1 MGIHSLSLTISYPQ
15 LMLSDPLIVAIVMS
29 MKNRIANDDEIYNLN
44 FALCP
49 DTTLMSQGFHTLEPE
64 CHALQ

>member
-15 LMLSDPLIVAIVMS
+15 LTLSDPLIVANVIS

-44 FALCP
+44 FALFP

>member
-1 MGIHSLSLTISYPQ
+1 
-15 LMLSDPLIVAIVMS
+15 MLSDPLIVANVMS

-64 CHALQ
+64 CQALQ